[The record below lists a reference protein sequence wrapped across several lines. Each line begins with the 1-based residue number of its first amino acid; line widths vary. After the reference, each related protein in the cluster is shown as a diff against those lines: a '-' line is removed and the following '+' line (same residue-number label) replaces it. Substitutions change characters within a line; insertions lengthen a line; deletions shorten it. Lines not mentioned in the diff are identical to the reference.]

1 MNEYLELPI
10 QQELTEYLQCVKNWD
25 TTVTKMAFLDLVE
38 FPFSVEGGD
47 KYTGYE
53 KMTSTLEKIK
63 QETGEEWSRCA
74 VIESV
79 TGKVAFEQRP
89 QKVRT
94 AGKQT

>member
-1 MNEYLELPI
+1 
-10 QQELTEYLQCVKNWD
+10 
-25 TTVTKMAFLDLVE
+25 
-38 FPFSVEGGD
+38 
-47 KYTGYE
+47 
-53 KMTSTLEKIK
+53 MTSTLEKIK